1 MAMTACAAVAVA
13 LVPSTVAGAA
23 ASDLDAVLAD
33 FSADSDITPCLFT
46 KGQLENAKSQIPAD
60 YNAYAPE
67 FKIEVNTEINR
78 WDNGGCSGNPTG
90 GSTAGLKITKAKGK
104 GKVKKE
110 SVTIKNTGSKKV
122 NLKGYALRNV
132 AKKKIKFKKGTK
144 IAKGKTLRVVTKCRK
159 GKKKATVKGK
169 TYYACKTKQFWKDSG
184 DVAQL
189 LNKSGKLIAA
199 RPTK

>member
-13 LVPSTVAGAA
+13 LVPSAVAGSS

-33 FSADSDITPCLFT
+33 FSADNDITPCLFT

-60 YNAYAPE
+60 FNAYAPE
-67 FKIEVNTEINR
+67 FKIEINTEINR

-144 IAKGKTLRVVTKCRK
+144 IAKGKTLRVVTKCQTH
-159 GKKKATVKGK
+159 KKKASVKGK